1 MISFLLIH
9 ITCSSQRRLASM
21 TVESC
26 PGRHRPLPFQ
36 GKRTIMKTGRT
47 GAVAALLLMLVAAAC
62 SQGSEPVASVEPETP
77 VIVTAEMVEGSAIF
91 IRIFKAEA
99 ELEAWGKAPAGERFS
114 LVRTF
119 PICTFSGVL
128 GPKLREGDRQSP
140 EGFYR
145 VRKGSL
151 NPNSSYH
158 LSFNL
163 GFPNAYDRAHG
174 RTGSYLMVHGNCVS
188 IGCYAMTDAGIETIY
203 GMVETALDAG
213 QDAVSVHI
221 FPFRMSAENMAA
233 YGRHEWIDY
242 WRNLKTGHDMFETTK
257 KVPGVR
263 VEGLDYAFTSG

>member
-1 MISFLLIH
+1 MPATR
-9 ITCSSQRRLASM
+9 IT
-21 TVESC
+21 VW
-26 PGRHRPLPFQ
+26 
-36 GKRTIMKTGRT
+36 I
-47 GAVAALLLMLVAAAC
+47 AALFLVFAAGC
-62 SQGSEPVASVEPETP
+62 SQGSEPVALAQPEAAAVVVEVQGESLGEPKMVAVP
-77 VIVTAEMVEGSAIF
+77 AAEMPEGSAIF
-91 IRIFKAEA
+91 IRIFKSES
-99 ELEAWGKAPAGERFS
+99 ELEVWSKAPVSAQFS

-119 PICTFSGVL
+119 PICTFSGML

-163 GFPNAYDRAHG
+163 GFPNTYDRAHG

-203 GMVETALDAG
+203 GMVETALKAG

-221 FPFRMSAENMAA
+221 FPFRMSAANMAIHA
-233 YGRHEWIDY
+233 EHQWIDY
-242 WRNLKTGHDMFETTK
+242 WRNLKTGHDMFEATK

-263 VEGLDYAFTSG
+263 VEGLDYAFTSR

>member
-1 MISFLLIH
+1 MI
-9 ITCSSQRRLASM
+9 
-21 TVESC
+21 
-26 PGRHRPLPFQ
+26 
-36 GKRTIMKTGRT
+36 
-47 GAVAALLLMLVAAAC
+47 ALLFIRITRFSKAGIGAIALFLAFAAAC
-62 SQGSEPVASVEPETP
+62 SQGPEPVVSIDPAPTPVGANLGIEPEVP
-77 VIVTAEMVEGSAIF
+77 AISAAEMVEGSAIF

-99 ELEAWGKAPAGERFS
+99 ELEVWGKTPTSDQFA
-114 LVRTF
+114 LLRTF
-119 PICTFSGVL
+119 PICAFSGEL

-145 VRKGSL
+145 VRLGSL

-203 GMVETALDAG
+203 GMVETAMKAG

-221 FPFRMSAENMAA
+221 FPFRMNDDNIAA
-233 YGRHEWIDY
+233 YADHQWIDY
-242 WRNLKTGHDMFETTK
+242 WRNLKTGHDMFEATK
-257 KVPGVR
+257 KVPAVR